1 MTEYAMNGQ
10 VVTGVWKRYL
20 GWITVS
26 LLVAFLTNNFLNIYF
41 GFEGLS
47 SLFTGFSLQAPRYIS
62 CFISCFT
69 VFGIW
74 YVNRT
79 IHESYRDQAK
89 KFIILMYI
97 F

>member
-10 VVTGVWKRYL
+10 VVTGVWKKYL

-47 SLFTGFSLQAPRYIS
+47 SLFAGFSFTGRYL
-62 CFISCFT
+62 
-69 VFGIW
+69 
-74 YVNRT
+74 VNLHCSSLLVSGT
-79 IHESYRDQAK
+79 
-89 KFIILMYI
+89 
-97 F
+97 

>member
-1 MTEYAMNGQ
+1 MTEYVMNGQ
-10 VVTGVWKRYL
+10 VVTGVWKKYL

-47 SLFTGFSLQAPRYIS
+47 SLFSGFSFTGSVTLLIYIA
-62 CFISCFT
+62 FT
-69 VFGIW
+69 IIGIW

-79 IHESYRDQAK
+79 INEGYRDQAK
-89 KFIILMYI
+89 KLHNFNV
-97 F
+97 

>member
-1 MTEYAMNGQ
+1 MDGQ
-10 VVTGVWKRYL
+10 VVTGVWTRYL

-41 GFEGLS
+41 GFKGLS
-47 SLFTGFSLQAPRYIS
+47 SLFTGFSVTGTATFLIYIV
-62 CFISCFT
+62 FT
-69 VFGIW
+69 VVGIW

-89 KFIILMYI
+89 DCMILTYT